1 MDDRN
6 HQTFRHGAGL
16 RSSAPQMGR
25 RTYFRMARSLSQ
37 AGKGFRSD
45 NRQRRCLGVRCAHP
59 NPHAATR
66 KSLKSNA
73 IIMSQTLRETDEQP
87 AAFAMQI
94 KDKYKFSSDSTDRY
108 QTVKDWLLRY
118 LSITRGLERNAEGEG
133 KVSGGEKSTD
143 PGLSAAERKTLR
155 SREAE
160 EAIAEHESAQ
170 KAFHEN
176 RERLRREEAA
186 GPMLYPA
193 PELPGDTSV

>member
-66 KSLKSNA
+66 KSRKANA
-73 IIMSQTLRETDEQP
+73 IIMSQTLMV
-87 AAFAMQI
+87 A
-94 KDKYKFSSDSTDRY
+94 
-108 QTVKDWLLRY
+108 QTAYGFVVEDQDAP
-118 LSITRGLERNAEGEG
+118 S
-133 KVSGGEKSTD
+133 
-143 PGLSAAERKTLR
+143 
-155 SREAE
+155 
-160 EAIAEHESAQ
+160 IAEQSFTGRA
-170 KAFHEN
+170 
-176 RERLRREEAA
+176 
-186 GPMLYPA
+186 
-193 PELPGDTSV
+193 

>member
-73 IIMSQTLRETDEQP
+73 IIMSQTLRQTQPSPSARSETMTDEQL
-87 AAFAMQI
+87 AAMH
-94 KDKYKFSSDSTDRY
+94 R
-108 QTVKDWLLRY
+108 LL
-118 LSITRGLERNAEGEG
+118 
-133 KVSGGEKSTD
+133 
-143 PGLSAAERKTLR
+143 
-155 SREAE
+155 
-160 EAIAEHESAQ
+160 AEHHRKLA
-170 KAFHEN
+170 K
-176 RERLRREEAA
+176 EAA
-186 GPMLYPA
+186 LAFVQQYH
-193 PELPGDTSV
+193 

>member
-73 IIMSQTLRETDEQP
+73 IIMSQTLMPRGPKGEKRPADVIGAAVMVGRIATGEIEEGAGAPPDDGKDP
-87 AAFAMQI
+87 AAVALGR
-94 KDKYKFSSDSTDRY
+94 K
-108 QTVKDWLLRY
+108 
-118 LSITRGLERNAEGEG
+118 
-133 KVSGGEKSTD
+133 GG
-143 PGLSAAERKTLR
+143 AARAAGMTAKRRK
-155 SREAE
+155 E
-160 EAIAEHESAQ
+160 IAKKAAQ
-170 KAFHEN
+170 K
-176 RERLRREEAA
+176 R
-186 GPMLYPA
+186 
-193 PELPGDTSV
+193 

>member
-73 IIMSQTLRETDEQP
+73 IIMSQTLRANTKT
-87 AAFAMQI
+87 AFASPSV
-94 KDKYKFSSDSTDRY
+94 FTTLALL
-108 QTVKDWLLRY
+108 TVGCNAAR
-118 LSITRGLERNAEGEG
+118 LSVLEQW
-133 KVSGGEKSTD
+133 
-143 PGLSAAERKTLR
+143 P
-155 SREAE
+155 
-160 EAIAEHESAQ
+160 
-170 KAFHEN
+170 
-176 RERLRREEAA
+176 
-186 GPMLYPA
+186 
-193 PELPGDTSV
+193 

>member
-45 NRQRRCLGVRCAHP
+45 NSQRRCLGVRCAHP

-73 IIMSQTLRETDEQP
+73 IIMSQTLTVGLQTVIEFVQEFTDERT
-87 AAFAMQI
+87 A
-94 KDKYKFSSDSTDRY
+94 
-108 QTVKDWLLRY
+108 
-118 LSITRGLERNAEGEG
+118 
-133 KVSGGEKSTD
+133 D
-143 PGLSAAERKTLR
+143 P
-155 SREAE
+155 
-160 EAIAEHESAQ
+160 
-170 KAFHEN
+170 
-176 RERLRREEAA
+176 
-186 GPMLYPA
+186 
-193 PELPGDTSV
+193 